1 MTMSN
6 TEQSNQVVGQRTAA
20 GFAQSNEPIP
30 QSNHNPFPATS
41 TADGIPSR
49 NQPFDEVTSL
59 RGSDPGLFSGDEPK
73 Q

>member
-1 MTMSN
+1 MAD
-6 TEQSNQVVGQRTAA
+6 TEQSNQSVGSRTAA
-20 GFAQSNEPIP
+20 GYAKNNEPIP

-49 NQPFDEVTSL
+49 NQPFDEDTSL
-59 RGSDPGLFSGDEPK
+59 RGSDPGLFGGDEPK

>member
-1 MTMSN
+1 MADMKT
-6 TEQSNQVVGQRTAA
+6 VGQHTAQV
-20 GFAQSNEPIP
+20 FAQTHDEPIP

-49 NQPFDEVTSL
+49 NQPFDEDTSL